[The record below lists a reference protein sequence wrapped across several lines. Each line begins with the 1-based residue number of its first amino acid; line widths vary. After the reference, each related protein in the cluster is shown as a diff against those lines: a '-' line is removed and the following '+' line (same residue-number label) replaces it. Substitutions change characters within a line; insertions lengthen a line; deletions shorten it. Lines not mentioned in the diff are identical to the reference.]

1 MISTRDRIK
10 ERREEMLQQVEEK
23 AARDFSD
30 TRYDFV
36 RSQTRRRWLVV
47 ISYVLLTAY
56 GLSSVLDVPE
66 AALALLIFWGVS
78 VWLLRTA
85 IRGLTDYPDELVDER
100 IREVRG
106 QTYRLAFLGA
116 NCLFSVY
123 LVIYIANQLLAKS
136 GTVLPMSADT
146 LHDLAFPFFFG
157 MMVLPTAIFA
167 WREKLV

>member
-1 MISTRDRIK
+1 MISTRDQVK

-23 AARDFSD
+23 AERDFSD
-30 TRYDFV
+30 TRYNFV
-36 RSQTRRRWLVV
+36 RSQVRRRWLVV
-47 ISYVLLTAY
+47 LSYVLLTGY
-56 GLSSVLDVPE
+56 GLSSVFDFPG
-66 AALALLIFWGVS
+66 AALALLIVWGAS

-116 NCLFSVY
+116 NCLFSLY
-123 LVIYIANQLLAKS
+123 LVIYIVNQLLAKP
-136 GTVLPMSADT
+136 GIFLPMSADT
-146 LHDLAFPFFFG
+146 LHELAFPFFFG

-167 WREKLV
+167 WRERWV